1 MHVSGTDLR
10 VATDEVDTALY
21 RIAQEGL
28 NNVAKHARARSVS
41 VLLESDSDYTSLI
54 VEDDGVGFDAEQA
67 FQARDKR
74 LGLIGMRERATFL
87 GGTVDVESQRSRGTT
102 VVARIPTRR
111 E

>member
-41 VLLESDSDYTSLI
+41 VLLESDSDYTSLLRGELLYSRGNF
-54 VEDDGVGFDAEQA
+54 VTKALAVQWAK
-67 FQARDKR
+67 QARAA
-74 LGLIGMRERATFL
+74 MEA
-87 GGTVDVESQRSRGTT
+87 V
-102 VVARIPTRR
+102 
-111 E
+111 